1 MSRIS
6 LQIDEVHLLKED
18 RGAVLEVVIARMKL
32 RKRVRIIAVSATV
45 PNIHDVGQWIGE
57 GISDYGLSRS
67 SHI

>member
-6 LQIDEVHLLKED
+6 RQIDEVHLLKED

-57 GISDYGLSRS
+57 GLSDYGLFRS
-67 SHI
+67 NHI